1 MRGSESNLKGSR
13 PKTKALVMR
22 SYEEQEY
29 FPGPQPA
36 DYQRI
41 FRQGKRKVLF
51 GGVKA
56 SSKCAYPE
64 CTERQRRSQAKMNRF
79 NRMLGVPV
87 QHLMLTAS
95 TPPAIAS
102 GPRSIR

>member
-1 MRGSESNLKGSR
+1 
-13 PKTKALVMR
+13 MR

-64 CTERQRRSQAKMNRF
+64 CTERQRRSQAKM
-79 NRMLGVPV
+79 
-87 QHLMLTAS
+87 
-95 TPPAIAS
+95 
-102 GPRSIR
+102 